1 MLNDLVPEACI
12 QRDLFSND
20 DYVKYGKNTKIMAML
35 DAVNQRY
42 GRQTLKLASEGFK
55 APWKMQQNYKSPSYT
70 TNWHELLPVN

>member
-1 MLNDLVPEACI
+1 MSQIDLHPI

-20 DYVKYGKNTKIMAML
+20 GDAKYSQNAKIMAVL
-35 DAVNQRY
+35 DEINQRY

-70 TNWHELLPVN
+70 TNWHELLSVN